1 MQRKLLRKKSATQR
15 NKPYRNATQAFS
27 VAAKKTPQRNA
38 TQVPLR
44 RSASVRKQIET
55 SSIFTVRRKDDSQS
69 EQPRAM
75 T

>member
-27 VAAKKTPQRNA
+27 VAAKKIRNA

-44 RSASVRKQIET
+44 RSAGVRKQIET